1 MDRTKYLQLC
11 QMNAVYPKSRKV
23 KFDGDEYYPVNYILG
38 YDKTGQATHIAQIQS
53 VNAGQCHLFVKLS
66 EVEEIEK
73 V

>member
-11 QMNAVYPKSRKV
+11 QLNAVYPKSRKV
-23 KFDGDEYYPVNYILG
+23 KFDGDEYYPLKYILS
-38 YDKTGQATHIAQIQS
+38 YDKQGQATHTAQIQS

-66 EVEEIEK
+66 EVEYEET

>member
-1 MDRTKYLQLC
+1 MDRMKYLQLC
-11 QMNAVYPKSRKV
+11 QLNAVYPKSRRV
-23 KFDGDEYYPVNYILG
+23 KFDDAEYYPVNYILG
-38 YDKTGQATHIAQIQS
+38 YDKTGQATHTAQIQS